1 METTSIRT
9 DNQPTMGQSGS
20 SQAFGKGTIP
30 GIDGVA
36 ITVHLE
42 DGEAR
47 KTKAD
52 CLQADTLDQ
61 LREKFRAWWVRGSAW
76 RLEVGEL
83 LYRIKE
89 KADHGEWGAFLD
101 EFDLARSTADDYVRR
116 YMEQRDITEP
126 RQFDVP
132 NPERGPD
139 PEADQ
144 RKAEI
149 EVEQAKRKGK
159 KATHHAT
166 ELHVRVKNLE
176 PLQLGMYRDERKEN
190 PDRVTDIW
198 LRAFFEIIGQ
208 DPPITPPIQP
218 EAERHDQETGAASVE
233 KEADPC
239 SD

>member
-1 METTSIRT
+1 MATTSI
-9 DNQPTMGQSGS
+9 QSESEIAMGQRAN
-20 SQAFGKGTIP
+20 SQAFGEGGFAK
-30 GIDGVA
+30 IDGEV

-52 CLQADTLDQ
+52 YLQADTLEQ
-61 LREKFRAWWVRGSAW
+61 LRDKFRACWVHGSAW

-89 KADHGEWGAFLD
+89 KSEHGEWGTFLD

-116 YMEQRDITEP
+116 YMEGRDITVP

-132 NPERGPD
+132 NPERDPD

-176 PLQLGMYRDERKEN
+176 PLQLDTYRDERKEN
-190 PDRVTDIW
+190 PGRVTDIW
-198 LRAFFEIIGQ
+198 LRAFYEIIGI
-208 DPPITPPIQP
+208 DPPITSPDRPEPPQH
-218 EAERHDQETGAASVE
+218 ERETGTAPVE
-233 KEADPC
+233 TEGDPC
-239 SD
+239 SA